1 MLRFY
6 FDIEFK
12 YPDEGISETTF
23 SVPDDGYFRNDLQR
37 T

>member
-1 MLRFY
+1 MKVISETTFSV
-6 FDIEFK
+6 
-12 YPDEGISETTF
+12 PDEGISETTF